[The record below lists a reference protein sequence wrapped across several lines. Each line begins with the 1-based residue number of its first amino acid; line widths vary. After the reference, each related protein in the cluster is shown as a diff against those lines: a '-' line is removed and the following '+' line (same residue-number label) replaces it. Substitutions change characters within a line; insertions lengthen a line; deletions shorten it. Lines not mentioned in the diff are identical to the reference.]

1 MPLDILLLGPQGA
14 GKGTQGKLISREHGL
29 PHIATGDILRSA
41 ISAGTELGRRAEPL
55 LNAGQL
61 VPDEIMIGLIRDR
74 LAHED
79 TERGFVLD
87 GFPRTAVQAEAL
99 DEMLNEIDRPLGVVF
114 EFQLPEEMAV
124 QRLLLRAEEEG
135 RADDTPQAIR
145 TRLGLYK
152 EQTAPLVEHYRARGI
167 LVPLHAD
174 RPVDE
179 VFEEIQQAL
188 EQVAVR

>member
-29 PHIATGDILRSA
+29 PHIATGDILRLA